1 MKLRCTILSFLFCFL
16 RVGAFAQAPAP
27 LADST
32 QKRKDTT
39 APANPVTDT
48 TGKVTGTGAA
58 PAGNAAPAQAA
69 PAKGGTVSG
78 ILVDNQNKPLAYATV
93 TLLRA
98 DSTVVNG
105 DLTKDD
111 GSFSIS
117 PTGTGTFILS
127 ISAIGLKS
135 RFIPGIT
142 IAPGA
147 MKKDLGNVKATSSTN
162 SLKEVDIV
170 AEKPIMQMDV
180 DKKVFNVEKNTTTA
194 GGSASDVL
202 SNVPAVSVDVD
213 GNVSLRNNSN
223 VTILIDGKPATLLGS
238 DQASALQSLP
248 ASSIESVEVITNP
261 SAKYDAQGPTGIINI
276 VTKKDGRLGV
286 NGSATLGIGT
296 GDKYNGAFSLNVR
309 KGKWN
314 VFLNSNFR
322 LNSNYNNTTTKTQD
336 HYLNNDGY
344 TYSYEHNQRQFDGN
358 FNTVGATYNFDKN
371 NSLTLTQNVNIMSF
385 GNTGTSTSST
395 YSPAYNDRLDSTTMR
410 NSNAHGGPLSFSTSA
425 DYNRKFK
432 KKGEELTIDATFANT
447 NIFRTQNYATAYTN
461 IDTPSKSRN
470 TTEQAPGQGN
480 NQTFTAYVDYT
491 DPLFT
496 KNGKLG
502 FGAKTQLYKFQ
513 SNNSPVEEL
522 NGGPEFI
529 DYTLAAHFNY
539 NQQIHAGYVNW
550 NDQVGKF
557 SYQVGLRAEYS
568 QYTGSDSVT
577 STIHYSQ
584 NYPISLFPSA
594 FVSYQLPN
602 QQSIYLN
609 YSRRTN
615 RPNFFQLLPFKDV
628 SNPAIVSEGNP
639 NLMPEF
645 IHNVEFSYSK
655 TTKRGDNFILSAYY
669 TYTQNLV
676 ERILRP
682 ITGTSP
688 EDIALGLQQFQ
699 NEQFSTNVN
708 LASGTTYGA
717 ELTGHIQ
724 IIPIWDA
731 TIDFNAFQNQITVG
745 NVDPSYKSDVS
756 DNSGFSWF
764 GKVNTNIKLP
774 KGFSLQ
780 LNGNYESAKP
790 IAQGTL
796 NEVYW
801 VDVALRKNLWKNKA
815 TVVVNCSDIFN
826 TRKYTTIYNLSTYYE
841 NYYRDRETRVGNLT
855 FTYRFGSKNPQA
867 AAAPGGKRGKK
878 GADANKP
885 TIPDNERENNLKGGD
900 DDNSGQGGGQGGGGG
915 PKNIQ

>member
-1 MKLRCTILSFLFCFL
+1 MRLNRTILSFLFCFL
-16 RVGAFAQAPAP
+16 CTGAFAQAPVS
-27 LADST
+27 DST
-32 QKRKDTT
+32 QKRTDTT
-39 APANPVTDT
+39 APVNPVTDS
-48 TGKVTGTGAA
+48 TGKVTGSGAT
-58 PAGNAAPAQAA
+58 PAGSSVSAQVA

-142 IAPGA
+142 IGPGA

-162 SLKEVDIV
+162 RLKEVDIV

-296 GDKYNGAFSLNVR
+296 GDKYNGAFSINVR

-322 LNSNYNNTTTKTQD
+322 LNSNYNNTNTDTRYD
-336 HYLNNDGY
+336 NGY
-344 TYSYEHNQRQFDGN
+344 HTYSYEHGQRQFDGS
-358 FNTVGATYNFDKN
+358 FNTIGASYDFDKN
-371 NSLTLTQNVNIMSF
+371 NTITLTQSVNIMGF
-385 GNTGTSTSST
+385 GNNS
-395 YSPAYNDRLDSTTMR
+395 
-410 NSNAHGGPLSFSTSA
+410 NSNAQTTAAGLSLDSSQERYSNGKGGPLSLSTSA
-425 DYNRKFK
+425 DYKRKFK
-432 KKGEELTIDATFANT
+432 KKGEELDIDATFANT
-447 NIFRTQNYATAYTN
+447 NIFRTQTYSSFYTN
-461 IDTPSKSRN
+461 NQIPNFN
-470 TTEQAPGQGN
+470 TYETAPGQGN
-480 NQTFTAYVDYT
+480 NKTFTAYVDYA

-513 SNNSPVEEL
+513 SNNSPL
-522 NGGPEFI
+522 IDTNGGPQLV

-550 NDQVGKF
+550 NDQLGKF
-557 SYQVGLRAEYS
+557 SYQVGLRGEYS
-568 QYTGSDSVT
+568 QYDGTDVIT
-577 STIHYSQ
+577 SPIHYSQ
-584 NYPISLFPSA
+584 NYPLSLFPSA
-594 FVSYQLPN
+594 FVSYQLPD

-615 RPNFFQLLPFKDV
+615 RPNFFQLLPYKDV
-628 SNPAIVSEGNP
+628 SNPSVVSQGNP
-639 NLMPEF
+639 DLKPEF

-655 TTKRGDNFILSAYY
+655 ATKRGDNFIISAYY
-669 TYTQNLV
+669 TYTQNLSQ
-676 ERILRP
+676 RISRI
-682 ITGTSP
+682 ITGSP
-688 EDIALGLQQFQ
+688 EDDSLGLQQFTNKQ
-699 NEQFSTNVN
+699 YSTTLNV
-708 LASGTTYGA
+708 ASGTTYGA
-717 ELTGHIQ
+717 EATGHVSIL
-724 IIPIWDA
+724 PFWDA
-731 TIDFNAFQNQITVG
+731 TLDFNFFQNQINVG
-745 NVDPSYKSDVS
+745 NIDTAFSRYVKNQSA
-756 DNSGFSWF
+756 FSWF
-764 GKVNTNIKLP
+764 GKINTNFKLP
-774 KGFSLQ
+774 GGFSLQ
-780 LNGNYESAKP
+780 LNGNYESPKVQ
-790 IAQGTL
+790 AQGTL
-796 NEVYW
+796 KEVYW
-801 VDVALRKNLWKNKA
+801 IDVALRKNLWKNKVTIVA
-815 TVVVNCSDIFN
+815 NCSDIFN
-826 TRKYTTIYNLSTYYE
+826 TRKYTTTTNIAGLYNET
-841 NYYRDRETRVGNLT
+841 YYRDRETRVGNLT

-900 DDNSGQGGGQGGGGG
+900 DDNGGQGGGQGGGGG
-915 PKNIQ
+915 PKSIR